1 MMLFKILNFK
11 VSSRART
18 GRKMAG
24 LVLAL
29 SKDDDLEIDMRIP
42 KLLTSR
48 KKDTLNYSQSQNVS
62 ETYRYFSN
70 LTYF

>member
-1 MMLFKILNFK
+1 MSINDR
-11 VSSRART
+11 SSWART
-18 GRKMAG
+18 GREIAR

-29 SKDDDLEIDMRIP
+29 SGDDDLEIGIRIP

-48 KKDTLNYSQSQNVS
+48 KNDMLNYAQLQTVR
-62 ETYRYFSN
+62 ETYKYFSN

>member
-1 MMLFKILNFK
+1 
-11 VSSRART
+11 
-18 GRKMAG
+18 MAG

-29 SKDDDLEIDMRIP
+29 SKDDDLEIAMGIP

-62 ETYRYFSN
+62 ETYRYFLN